1 MEGGMSYHVSSPSMH
16 LLMLFSSQLKET
28 YTIVATLMNQS
39 GFSWD
44 PDLGAGITPETQGV
58 WVDYVTVC

>member
-1 MEGGMSYHVSSPSMH
+1 MH

-58 WVDYVTVC
+58 WVDYVVVC